1 MENRSTSPS
10 RAPSIPWR
18 RIAPG
23 LLLVAWIGLPYM
35 ALQRIDWRPVTVLE
49 WDPVTRSLP
58 FIEASVWVYL
68 SMYPFLA
75 WAGLG
80 CRPRDFWAYLW
91 TCALTATV
99 AHLVFLLWPTE
110 VPRPE
115 IPEAGALY
123 EWLRQTDRP
132 RNALP
137 SLHAALSVL
146 GGIVLWR
153 RHHGWVGWLAVAWA
167 AAIILST
174 MTLRQHVVADLTAGM
189 VLAAVCWWALGR
201 RIAVGWKSECPDR

>member
-1 MENRSTSPS
+1 MEQESAGR
-10 RAPSIPWR
+10 IPGG
-18 RIAPG
+18 RILPG
-23 LLLVAWIGLPYM
+23 MLLVAWIGLPYM
-35 ALQRIDWRPVTVLE
+35 ALQQIDWRPVTVLE
-49 WDPVTRSLP
+49 WDPLTRSLP
-58 FIEASVWVYL
+58 FVEASVWVYL

-80 CRPRDFWAYLW
+80 CRRRDFRPFVWS
-91 TCALTATV
+91 CALAAAM

-115 IPEAGALY
+115 TPDAGLIY
-123 EWLRQTDRP
+123 DWLRQVDRP

-153 RHHGWVGWLAVAWA
+153 RHPDWLGGSAVAWA

-174 MTLRQHVVADLTAGM
+174 MTLRQHVVADLATGTI
-189 VLAAVCWWALGR
+189 LAVVCWWVLGR
-201 RIAVGWKSECPDR
+201 KMARLQGKSTC